1 MEIFRFGEK
10 TAHIDWDRSVEMV
23 KKFPSDVYANDCFS
37 NVFRLACHYHKSDNH
52 DGEIK
57 IAYGF
62 VSSQN
67 ERIYC
72 AHAFFIDSD
81 GRVIDPTLAMRNKLD
96 DARYS
101 ISFIVDQ
108 RGYFGLLVKAK
119 RTDLRACLEVFKI
132 MNQCVQEAHQQ
143 GIYCIG

>member
-1 MEIFRFGEK
+1 MEIFRFREK
-10 TAHIDWDRSVEMV
+10 TAHIDCDRSVEMV

-81 GRVIDPTLAMRNKLD
+81 GRVIDPLF
-96 DARYS
+96 Y
-101 ISFIVDQ
+101 
-108 RGYFGLLVKAK
+108 LVHGQSEGVLWITCESQK
-119 RTDLRACLEVFKI
+119 DGFEG
-132 MNQCVQEAHQQ
+132 MS
-143 GIYCIG
+143 